1 VTSAETRETIE
12 KAADDRRMHRCHI
25 ELLDGDVDQAA
36 RYYGDVTTPD
46 LIVVETAL
54 SGEELLNQLDS
65 LAENC
70 DAGTHV
76 LLVGSDNDIIQ
87 YRNLISS
94 GISDYLLKPLAIAT
108 LIEAAE
114 RIFIDPDQPVMAK
127 LIAFYGAEGGVGAST
142 TAHNVGWAMGTQL
155 DEDVTIVDLDVCFG
169 TAAFAYNME
178 VGQGIEDM
186 LETPDRLDPQL
197 YARFVLRH
205 SDRIGILGTKAN
217 LGNDANID
225 YESLEEVLNFVRQQ
239 AGIVLLDLP
248 HIWTDWIHQVLVAAD
263 EAVII
268 GTQDLAALRD
278 LKSIVET
285 LDKERGEENKVKV
298 ILNHSGI
305 SKKTEVPV
313 KEFEEAIGSEPV
325 VVVPHDPV
333 VFGQAAN
340 NGQMIGDTSAKHKAV
355 EAFVELAK
363 ILTGKTQVTVK
374 GKKKAGLSLF
384 KRKK

>member
-1 VTSAETRETIE
+1 VTSPETREIIE
-12 KAADDRRMHRCHI
+12 KAADDRRMHRCNI
-25 ELLDGDVDQAA
+25 EALDGDVDQAA
-36 RYYGDVTTPD
+36 QYFGDVTTPD

-54 SGEELLNQLDS
+54 SGDELLSHLDA

-87 YRNLISS
+87 YRSLISR
-94 GISDYLLKPLAIAT
+94 GISDYLLKPLT
-108 LIEAAE
+108 VGSLVEAAE
-114 RIFIDPDQPVMAK
+114 RIFIDPDQPTMAK

-142 TAHNVGWAMGTQL
+142 TAHNVGWAMGTRL
-155 DEDVTIVDLDVCFG
+155 DEDVTIVDLDLCFG
-169 TAAFAYNME
+169 TAAFAYNLE
-178 VGQGIEDM
+178 VGQGVEDM

-197 YARFVLRH
+197 YARYVLRH
-205 SDRIGILGTKAN
+205 SDRVGILGTRAN

-239 AGIVLLDLP
+239 SGIVLLDLP
-248 HIWTDWIHQVLVAAD
+248 HIWTDWVHQLLVAAD

-285 LDKERGEENKVKV
+285 LDKERGDENKVKV

-313 KEFEEAIGSEPV
+313 KEFAEAIGSEPV

-340 NGQMIGDTSAKHKAV
+340 NGQMIGDASAKHKAV

-363 ILTGKTQVTVK
+363 ILTGKTQVATK

-384 KRKK
+384 KKKK

>member
-1 VTSAETRETIE
+1 MTSAETRETIE

-94 GISDYLLKPLAIAT
+94 GISDYLLKPLAIGT

>member
-1 VTSAETRETIE
+1 MTSAETRETIE